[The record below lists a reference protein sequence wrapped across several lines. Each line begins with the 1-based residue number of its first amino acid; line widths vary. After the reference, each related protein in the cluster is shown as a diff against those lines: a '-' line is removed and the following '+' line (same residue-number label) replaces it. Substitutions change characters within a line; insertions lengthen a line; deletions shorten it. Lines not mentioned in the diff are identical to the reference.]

1 MEYVRLGR
9 TGLKVSKL
17 CLGCLSFGSPDWL
30 PWVLDEADS
39 RPILARAIEAGIN
52 FFDTAEMYSNGVGE
66 QVLGRALK
74 DLARRDELVVAS
86 KVWFP
91 QTQDPNDG
99 GLSRKQ
105 IFRAIDR
112 SLKHLGM
119 DYVDLYQIHRFDYTT
134 PIEETLEALND
145 IVRAGKV
152 RYIGASSMYA
162 WQFAKMLYTQEREGW
177 ARFISMQPMYNLIYR
192 EDEREMLPL
201 CLDAGVGVIPWSPI
215 AGGFLTGRY
224 TRDAPADSARARS
237 NAETGIGNYSSADY
251 DVADAVVAVAQ
262 AHERPPAQVAQAWVL
277 SQPAVTAPIVG
288 VSKLS
293 HLEDALNAMSLKLSP
308 EEIAALDRPYQAKR
322 TRAMGEGDHARMM
335 ANHRRD
341 TPLHAS

>member
-17 CLGCLSFGSPDWL
+17 CLGCLSFGSPEWL
-30 PWVLDEADS
+30 PWILDEADS
-39 RPILARAIEAGIN
+39 RPILVRAIEAGIN

-91 QTQDPNDG
+91 QSQDPNDG

-112 SLKHLGM
+112 SLKNLGM
-119 DYVDLYQIHRFDYTT
+119 DYVDLYQIHRFDYET

-162 WQFAKMLYTQEREGW
+162 WQFAKMLYLQQREGW
-177 ARFISMQPMYNLIYR
+177 APFISMQPMYNLIYR
-192 EDEREMLPL
+192 EEEREMLPL

-224 TRDAPADSARARS
+224 TREARADSARARS
-237 NAETGIGNYSSADY
+237 NVETGIGNYGPADY
-251 DVADAVVAVAQ
+251 DVAEAVSAVAQ
-262 AHERPPAQVAQAWVL
+262 AHGRPPAQVAQAWVL
-277 SQPAVTAPIVG
+277 NQPAVTAPIVG
-288 VSKLS
+288 VSKLA
-293 HLEDALNAMSLKLSP
+293 HLEDALNALTLNLAP
-308 EEIAALDRPYQAKR
+308 EEIEALERPYRAKPVR
-322 TRAMGEGDHARMM
+322 GMREDDLARLM
-335 ANHRRD
+335 ANHRSS
-341 TPLHAS
+341 TPAHAA